1 MALRQMSTTILD
13 LPHPTLLV
21 AGAGAIL
28 CGPALGVMTTRDEVL
43 EFVGEAYAAAKT
55 DNRTRANCVLF
66 AAVLHE
72 NPDVEQ
78 IVFAR
83 DLTMPDGGR
92 AMGTIRHAIAEA
104 DGTKIV
110 GDIGT
115 GTVKVENL
123 STGESVSFSPDAVM
137 DLLRTHPNP
146 ESAIRT
152 ELAKTLGPHGIDVHS
167 VSWFATEHWRQTTA
181 ATGQTVSFVTVLT
194 QEAEAGL
201 LHPLLVRNAQLAGVP
216 DVDDESDSVS
226 WGGGSL
232 QGVIDGK
239 FVGYPIGTKTV
250 GPIVNATGAD
260 FGAAVA
266 ATVAIMRKH

>member
-1 MALRQMSTTILD
+1 MALRQMSMTTRD
-13 LPHPTLLV
+13 PSNPTLLV

-28 CGPALGVMTTRDEVL
+28 CGSALGVMTTPGDVL
-43 EFVGEAYAAAKT
+43 KFVRETYSATT
-55 DNRTRANCVLF
+55 DNRTMANCVLF
-66 AAVLHE
+66 AALLHE
-72 NPDVEQ
+72 NPHVKQ
-78 IVFAR
+78 IVFVR
-83 DLTMPDGGR
+83 ELPMPDGSR
-92 AMGTIRHAIAEA
+92 AEGTIRHAVAEEN
-104 DGTKIV
+104 GTDTV

-115 GTVKVENL
+115 GTIKVENL

-152 ELAKTLGPHGIDVHS
+152 ELAKTLGPHGIDVHR
-167 VSWFATEHWRQTTA
+167 VSWFATEHWRQTAA
-181 ATGQTVSFVTVLT
+181 ATGQTVSFVKVLT

-232 QGVIDGK
+232 QGFINGE

-250 GPIVNATGAD
+250 EPIANATGAD

-266 ATVAIMRKH
+266 ETVAIMQKH